1 MMKRKVISVIL
12 LMVLVVSGLLTNRTV
27 WQVQAANRV
36 LKEGSIGMDV
46 SSHQYVDWDTI
57 KKDNYIKFAILRCG
71 YGDDDVEQDDS
82 QFQRNVAECKRLN
95 IPFGVYLYSY
105 AVNEK
110 EALSEANHIKR
121 MIGDSKP
128 QMGVYLDVEDTAYY
142 IKHGLNVYTDE
153 GRRRLTDLV
162 KIVLNNLSDTGW
174 RTGIYSSYNYYANIL
189 YADELS
195 AYRWIASWP
204 DLDNPDKVLEAENKV
219 RQMKGVLW
227 QYRSDGR
234 VHGVYNAN
242 HQPGNVDLD
251 ELLIDWVLES
261 DEADTKPGG
270 SNSQECVPGALGD
283 VNNDGFINISDAV
296 ILKKYLAGYSD
307 IHINVKAANVNK
319 DYDEEQKDL
328 ISVGDVIIILKHLAG
343 LDTIKLGEV
352 IPE

>member
-1 MMKRKVISVIL
+1 MKRKVISVIL
-12 LMVLVVSGLLTNRTV
+12 LIVLVVSGLLTSRTV
-27 WQVQAANRV
+27 WQAYAANRV

-46 SSHQYVDWDTI
+46 SSHQYVDWDII

-82 QFQRNVAECKRLN
+82 QFQRNVSECKRLN

-105 AVNEK
+105 AVNER

-128 QMGVYLDVEDTAYY
+128 EMGVYLDVEDTTYY
-142 IKHGLNVYTDE
+142 LKHGLNVYTDE

-174 RTGIYSSYNYYANIL
+174 RTGIYSSYNYYTNIL

-204 DLDNPDKVLEAENKV
+204 DLDNPSKVLEAENKV
-219 RQMKGVLW
+219 RQMNGMLW

-234 VHGVYNAN
+234 VHGVLSAN
-242 HQPGNVDLD
+242 YQPCNVDLD
-251 ELLIDWVLES
+251 ELLVDWELEK
-261 DEADTKPGG
+261 DEAGG
-270 SNSQECVPGALGD
+270 SNSQQCVPGALGD
-283 VNNDGFINISDAV
+283 VNNDGFINISDV
-296 ILKKYLAGYSD
+296 VVLKKYLAGYSD
-307 IHINVKAANVNK
+307 VHINIKAANVNR
-319 DYDEEQKDL
+319 DYDKEQKDL
-328 ISVGDVIIILKHLAG
+328 ISIGDAIIILKHLAG
-343 LDTIKLGEV
+343 FDTVKLGVV
-352 IPE
+352 ISE